1 MECLEEGKG
10 LLIRAGLQ
18 GGEMESVLMNIEAE
32 VYLLKT
38 EYSDARRIH
47 EAILHQTST
56 KGSPVAHGLTLA
68 TIAFLDI
75 VTGASADAVSRNLN
89 AAITAFQ
96 NAHHAR
102 GVSWCEFCHA
112 DLLRR
117 EGDATGARAEYIRLF
132 ASARD
137 RDDEIACYCLASL
150 ADSTKPVHAD
160 TESARWAVVFLAF
173 ALHPQVRSRLM
184 VNHALRRLGDVLV
197 AQAADETALNILT
210 VALGGFTQ
218 MDVHRSRAECMRT
231 IGDVYVGR
239 GDLRRAR
246 EMWEAARPLFERS
259 EQKKQVA
266 SIVKKLQALGVVQK
280 LEQIPQVELLT
291 PQTTL
296 QDSGADSKRQKSGLA
311 PELWQSS
318 LLQLLHE

>member
-1 MECLEEGKG
+1 
-10 LLIRAGLQ
+10 
-18 GGEMESVLMNIEAE
+18 
-32 VYLLKT
+32 
-38 EYSDARRIH
+38 
-47 EAILHQTST
+47 
-56 KGSPVAHGLTLA
+56 
-68 TIAFLDI
+68 
-75 VTGASADAVSRNLN
+75 
-89 AAITAFQ
+89 
-96 NAHHAR
+96 
-102 GVSWCEFCHA
+102 
-112 DLLRR
+112 
-117 EGDATGARAEYIRLF
+117 
-132 ASARD
+132 
-137 RDDEIACYCLASL
+137 
-150 ADSTKPVHAD
+150 
-160 TESARWAVVFLAF
+160 
-173 ALHPQVRSRLM
+173 M